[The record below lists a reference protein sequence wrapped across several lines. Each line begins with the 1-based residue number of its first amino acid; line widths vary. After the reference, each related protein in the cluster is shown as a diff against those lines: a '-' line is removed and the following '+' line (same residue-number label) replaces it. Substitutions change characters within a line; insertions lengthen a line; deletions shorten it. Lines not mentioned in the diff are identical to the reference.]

1 MAGAPQAGT
10 LRVVGY
16 QELLR
21 ALKLAEKADRLAVR
35 KVLRSVGE
43 DVQRDAV
50 QDVSPVDSRTAGGYR
65 VYVRQRGVG
74 VEQSLR
80 KTTGLHP
87 EWGSWQ
93 MRHALV
99 PALEANEDS
108 TERKMEE
115 ALSLVSDRFNAG
127 GIVV

>member
-1 MAGAPQAGT
+1 MAQAQGAT

-21 ALKLAEKADRLAVR
+21 ALKLADKADRLAVR
-35 KVLRSVGE
+35 KVLRSVGD

-50 QDVSPVDSRTAGGYR
+50 QETSPVDARSAAGYR

-93 MRHALV
+93 MRHALI
-99 PALEANEDS
+99 PALEANEDDS
-108 TERKMEE
+108 ERKMEE
-115 ALSLVSDRFNAG
+115 ALSLVSDRFNRG
-127 GIVV
+127 GVV